1 MMRLY
6 DSATCRRLAWTTLAA
21 SAIVFCVA
29 LPGVRA
35 AGSQAPS
42 SIRFVDV
49 TAAAGINFV
58 HFSGR
63 SAEKHMPETMGGG
76 VLWQDF
82 DGDGRGDIY
91 LVDSGPY
98 QDVAPLA
105 TPGPDAGR
113 NVYYRATAAGS
124 YRVADARV
132 DDRGFGQGAAAADF
146 DGDGFVDLYVTNYGA
161 DVLYRNNG
169 DGTFTDVTAALG
181 ISDDSWGTSA
191 AWGDLDLDGF
201 ADLYV
206 VNYLVYSQEIARV
219 CGDVANDLRSYCT
232 PDLFEGVYDLLYHN
246 LGGAGFENVAAAAG
260 VANAKD
266 GKGLGVVIADLDHD
280 DLPDLYVANDA
291 TRNFV
296 YMNRGGLR
304 FEDVG
309 LMSGAGLGV
318 QGLPQSG
325 MGVDVGDLDGD
336 GLPEIGVT
344 NYEQQPVN
352 IYRALAPGLFAED
365 SFSIGVGG
373 PTAMTLGFGIVF
385 VDADGDGDPDLF
397 IANGHALDTAQRYA
411 QPNQVFLNQRY
422 ERWRKDD
429 SGPAALLREVTSEAG
444 AAFLSESVSRGMAA
458 GDIEGDGWP
467 DLIVSNIDAAPQLL
481 RNAAPR
487 DNHRLVLRLRGRS
500 ANRDGFGA
508 RVIVTATGDDG
519 HAYQQH
525 LESKSSTSYVSQSVN
540 ELYVGLASRQRVD
553 LRVRWPGGQDE
564 QIGVVE
570 ADQALLIVEGRGV
583 VASHPLV
590 ARE

>member
-1 MMRLY
+1 MQLY
-6 DSATCRRLAWTTLAA
+6 DSVTRWRPAWTTPVVLAA
-21 SAIVFCVA
+21 TFCVA
-29 LPGVRA
+29 LPVARA
-35 AGSQAPS
+35 AGWQERSA
-42 SIRFVDV
+42 IRFADV
-49 TAAAGINFV
+49 TAAAGIDFV

-76 VLWQDF
+76 MLWLDF

-98 QDVAPLA
+98 EDVAPLA
-105 TPGPDAGR
+105 TPGPEAGR

-124 YRVADARV
+124 YERAEAGIGDG
-132 DDRGFGQGAAAADF
+132 GFGQGAAAADF
-146 DGDGFVDLYVTNYGA
+146 DSDGFVDLYVTNYGA

-169 DGTFTDVTAALG
+169 DGTFTDVTAAFGLG
-181 ISDDSWGTSA
+181 DERWGTSA

-201 ADLYV
+201 VDLYV
-206 VNYLVYSQEIARV
+206 ANYLVYNQEIARV
-219 CGDVANDLRSYCT
+219 CGDVANDRRGYCT
-232 PDLFEGVYDLLYHN
+232 PDLFEGVSDILYRN
-246 LGGAGFENVAAAAG
+246 LAGAGFEDVAAAAG
-260 VANAKD
+260 VADALD
-266 GKGLGVVIADLDHD
+266 GKGLGVVIADLDRD

-296 YMNRGGLR
+296 YMNRGQMR

-325 MGVDVGDLDGD
+325 MGVDVADLDGD

-352 IYRALAPGLFAED
+352 IYRALAPGFFAED

-373 PTAMTLGFGIVF
+373 PTAMMLGFGIVF
-385 VDADGDGDPDLF
+385 VDADGDGDPDVF
-397 IANGHALDTAQRYA
+397 IANGHALDTAARYA
-411 QPNQVFLNQRY
+411 QTNQVFLNQRH
-422 ERWRKDD
+422 ERWLEHDTETT
-429 SGPAALLREVTSEAG
+429 GLLREVTREAG
-444 AAFLSESVSRGMAA
+444 EAFTLERVSRGMAT

-467 DLIVSNIDAAPQLL
+467 DLLVSNIDAIPQLL
-481 RNAAPR
+481 RNTAPR
-487 DNHRLVLRLRGRS
+487 DNHRLVLRLRGRT

-508 RVIVTATGDDG
+508 RVIVTATDADG
-519 HAYQQH
+519 REYVQH

-540 ELYVGLASRQRVD
+540 ELYVGLARWQRVD
-553 LRVRWPGGQDE
+553 LRVRWPGGEDE
-564 QIGVVE
+564 EIGVVD
-570 ADQALLIVEGRGV
+570 ANQTLLIIEGRGV
-583 VASHPLV
+583 VASRPLA